1 MWHFS
6 WNKLPLAAKFT
17 VAMTTAIV
25 VTAAGV
31 TTLLIDN
38 KQKNF
43 QEELELRAE
52 LLLNTLTIV
61 AAESPSSQ
69 KVDLLEKMIR
79 ELGSNNLIIS
89 GQIYNHQG
97 KIIANTL
104 TKKTSNFLGQ
114 KLVKSKNIVLVWQS
128 DQLLAG
134 KAIKLAHQTS
144 GAVSVG
150 LSTVPLEQKMSL
162 LRNQGIAIALLVS
175 SLGSLFAIWLSR
187 LLTKPL
193 KQMTMVTYK
202 MAEGDLQ
209 QQININS
216 QDELAVLADSF
227 NSMNAQL
234 RELIADLEQQ
244 TEELQQSE
252 GKNRALLNA
261 IPDLMW
267 RIKGDGTVVDVR
279 ENQEN
284 NSFVIK
290 NTSIGKTISE
300 IFPSAIAQKF
310 WQALEQAL
318 QTREIQIF
326 EYELFEQAQP
336 KYFEVRIV
344 VSLEHEALAIIR
356 DITANKLAQEEL
368 QQAKEAAESAS
379 LAKSRFLANMSHE
392 LRTPLNGI
400 LGLSE
405 LLKVD
410 AEECGYTDFI
420 PDLHQIQKSGMHLL
434 TLIEDILDISK
445 IEAGKISIYPE
456 SFDLVALLAEV
467 HALVLPIVNKNNNVM
482 TMTFDDCLGMM
493 FNDRKRVKQILL
505 NILTNAAKFT
515 HQGKITLSVCRETR
529 SFFPSVVNSRAS
541 NSDTDDHNLEYQSLQ
556 FSDWMIFKVSDTG
569 IGMSAEQIKKIFQ
582 PFSQVDDSTTKKY
595 AGTGL
600 GLAICKSF
608 CEMMGGNITV
618 ESQVD
623 QGSTVTFWLPA
634 IAVKS
639 PQLALHLG

>member
-25 VTAAGV
+25 LTAAGV

-114 KLVKSKNIVLVWQS
+114 KLVKSQNIVLVWQS

-252 GKNRALLNA
+252 GKNRALLSA

-529 SFFPSVVNSRAS
+529 SFFPSVVNSKAS